1 MAILTLSRQL
11 GSGSGEIVRG
21 AQTAL
26 RYAHVDRE
34 TLMNAIRSRGK
45 QWEKWAQEF
54 DETSPR
60 FWEKYDRS
68 FRGFQALLQ
77 SVLLDYALRDNVILT
92 GRGANL
98 LLEGIPHA
106 YRIRLVAPM
115 EERVERIAS
124 RESLDSGA
132 ARRLAEKTDK
142 ERAGFVH
149 AMYGK
154 DVNDPKAY
162 DAIFDSGRQPLDEIV
177 AVVKQALL
185 ERDQLKTEA
194 AQRLIYMRTAAA
206 RVKAKL
212 ITDHRLYV
220 PILDVEATNEEVV
233 LQGVVRNRDEFRRIV
248 QAAMELAEDAP
259 LKVDLKY
266 RM

>member
-1 MAILTLSRQL
+1 MAILTLSRQF

-21 AQTAL
+21 IQTAL
-26 RYAHVDRE
+26 RYIHVDRK
-34 TLMNAIRSRGK
+34 TLMDEIRSRGG

-68 FRGFQALLQ
+68 FKGFQALLQ
-77 SVLLDYALRDNVILT
+77 SVLLNYALRDDVILT
-92 GRGANL
+92 GRGANF

-106 YRIRLVAPM
+106 YRVRVVAPI
-115 EERVERIAS
+115 EDRAARIAF
-124 RESLDSGA
+124 RDSLDPA
-132 ARRLAEKTDK
+132 TARRLAEDTDK

-149 AMYGK
+149 AMCGK
-154 DVNDPKAY
+154 DVNDPTGY
-162 DAIFDSGRQPLDEIV
+162 DAVFDSGRQSLDEIV
-177 AVVKQALL
+177 DDIKHALL
-185 ERDQLKTEA
+185 DRDHLKTEA

-220 PILDVEATNEEVV
+220 PILDVEATSEEVV

-248 QAAMELAEDAP
+248 QAAMQLAEDAP
-259 LKVDLKY
+259 LKVDLRY